1 MTRGSRA
8 RSGESVT
15 GNLTTN
21 TSFELCRE
29 TSIYPRHYLLKRS
42 DELLPPA
49 LGILLGL
56 LLIFEVV
63 EPALPEPGHLAC
75 PVDQGGKRAELRP
88 IMGLASFMAVAYQPG
103 PLQNAEML

>member
-1 MTRGSRA
+1 
-8 RSGESVT
+8 
-15 GNLTTN
+15 LTTN

-63 EPALPEPGHLAC
+63 EAALPEPAIWLVQSIRGSSA
-75 PVDQGGKRAELRP
+75 PSRP
-88 IMGLASFMAVAYQPG
+88 L
-103 PLQNAEML
+103 